1 MFSCFQIAP
10 SWQPCNVLSQF
21 WLCLTKGQAVDTA
34 NMVGE
39 KAGDMWQRLR
49 MRRQAHDMNLSP
61 LGSCT
66 QTDLQLDRPAGRLWW
81 RQTQRTGGCTE
92 ARGYR
97 DEGWRTVKTTWT
109 PYRPAVEWV
118 WFFIRLYPI
127 GVKWEKG
134 TVWPSSFGSAITADI
149 WICGQADW
157 LHSKHQLKG
166 YSWWIITSCV
176 PGRIANCSRR
186 TMNNNRVSCLFTKS
200 EWHPDPL
207 LRPFSQELQKLQSEI
222 VNTNT
227 FLLMYQLQLG
237 NVWCNFYN

>member
-1 MFSCFQIAP
+1 MH
-10 SWQPCNVLSQF
+10 
-21 WLCLTKGQAVDTA
+21 A
-34 NMVGE
+34 N
-39 KAGDMWQRLR
+39 RL
-49 MRRQAHDMNLSP
+49 A
-61 LGSCT
+61 
-66 QTDLQLDRPAGRLWW
+66 A
-81 RQTQRTGGCTE
+81 RQTSRQTLMEADTENWGVYRGPGIQR
-92 ARGYR
+92 RGLTNSK
-97 DEGWRTVKTTWT
+97 DNLNAI
-109 PYRPAVEWV
+109 PASSWMSLI
-118 WFFIRLYPI
+118 FIRLYPI

-207 LRPFSQELQKLQSEI
+207 LRPLSQELQKLQSEI